1 MVADSEKP
9 RLRYENQRE
18 TITEQF
24 SADDADAVL
33 AFLESYDGNLETP
46 RPPEGDSTKA
56 VTTLYNYARDLTKVE
71 GCIDTTLLEATADH
85 LNETFKALFRGT
97 HPEAK
102 DGGYSQNYVRSLQN
116 NAVKFYGYY
125 DGEYVDPDDLFRYS
139 RDQTTVDERD
149 MFTEAEI
156 EAMRSE
162 IEHPR
167 DRAIF
172 ELLLNTGQRV
182 SAIQKL
188 RVKDIDVDDGVLY
201 LNHEDGQHKNAQGKR
216 PLLGAEQAC
225 REWLRYHP
233 TGEPDDYFIT
243 QREDFR
249 GPGKDP
255 GSQLHTTTIWR
266 NVKKIADRAGVEK
279 STNPHAFRHN
289 FATICAEDYDMSADT
304 IKHLLGHSDSS
315 TTFEEVY
322 KHISDGT
329 YVEKAEVAA
338 GKRDEKEEDD
348 RLAPKI
354 CQCGQSLPSDAKAC
368 PACGVVYAPDAQAT
382 KEKLA
387 EDADEKK
394 AEADSLEAYKL
405 VDKLEKLADENPE
418 LYEALEDL

>member
-9 RLRYENQRE
+9 RIRYENQRE
-18 TITEQF
+18 TIIDQFTTE
-24 SADDADAVL
+24 DADAIL
-33 AFLESYDGNLETP
+33 EFLDAYDPNLETP
-46 RPPEGDSTKA
+46 RPPEGDQTKA
-56 VTTLYNYARDLTKVE
+56 ITTLYNYARDLTKVGE
-71 GCIDTTLLEATADH
+71 CIDTPLTQATADH
-85 LNETFKALFRGT
+85 LNDTFKALYRGT

-102 DGGYSQNYVRSLQN
+102 DGGYSQNTVRAYQN
-116 NAVKFYGYY
+116 NTVKFYSYY
-125 DGEYVDPDDLFRYS
+125 DGEPVDPDDLFRYS
-139 RDQTTVDERD
+139 RDQTPVDERD
-149 MFTEAEI
+149 MFTEDEI
-156 EAMRSE
+156 EAMRDE

-188 RVKDIDVDDGVLY
+188 RVKDIDVDEGLLY
-201 LNHEDGQHKNAQGKR
+201 LNHEEGQHKNARGKR

-243 QREDFR
+243 QRDDFR

-255 GSQLHTTTIWR
+255 GSQLHTTNIWR
-266 NVKKIADRAGVEK
+266 AVKKIADKAGVEK
-279 STNPHAFRHN
+279 DANPHAFRHN
-289 FATICAEDYDMSADT
+289 FATICAGDYDMSPDT

-338 GKRDEKEEDD
+338 GKREEKEEDD
-348 RLAPKI
+348 RLSPNI
-354 CQCGQSLPSDAKAC
+354 CHCGQSLPSDAKAC
-368 PACGVVYAPDAQAT
+368 HACGTVYAPDAQAA
-382 KEKLA
+382 KERL
-387 EDADEKK
+387 DDDTDEKK
-394 AEADSLEAYKL
+394 DTAEDMDILRAIDRIDRLRE
-405 VDKLEKLADENPE
+405 ENPE
-418 LYEALEDL
+418 LLEELGL